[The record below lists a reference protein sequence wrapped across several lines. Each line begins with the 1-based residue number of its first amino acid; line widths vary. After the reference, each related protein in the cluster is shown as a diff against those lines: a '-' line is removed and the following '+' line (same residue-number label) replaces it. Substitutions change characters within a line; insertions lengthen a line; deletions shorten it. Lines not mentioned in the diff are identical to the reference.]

1 MSKLLDAFWRA
12 AMYCL
17 HPRVIALSVLPLVIM
32 VAISLGLGYFF
43 WSDAVEAI
51 RSQIS
56 NYELVNTLVRWLEGL
71 GLSSLRMVLAP
82 ALLLFLAIPVIVIVS
97 LLFVAMLMTP
107 AMVALVA
114 ERRFPQLERK
124 LGGSMV
130 ASLFWS
136 LGSTLLA
143 VVALIVSIPLWL
155 IPPLIL
161 VLPPLIWGWLTYR
174 VMSYDAMV
182 DHASSEERR
191 QIFKEHRMPLLAIGV
206 LSGYLGAAP
215 SLIWASGAMFVA
227 MAPLLV
233 PVAIWIYTLVFAFS
247 SLWFA
252 HYTLAALEQLRKK
265 NNALAPDPLAQ
276 AAITS
281 MAAELAPEALPGPAP
296 SFGSMG
302 AKPDIPL
309 P

>member
-1 MSKLLDAFWRA
+1 
-12 AMYCL
+12 MYCL

-32 VAISLGLGYFF
+32 GAISLGLGYFF

-97 LLFVAMLMTP
+97 LLFVAVLMTP

-124 LGGSMV
+124 LGGSML

-143 VVALIVSIPLWL
+143 VVALVVSIPLWL

-174 VMSYDAMV
+174 VMSYDALV

-191 QIFKEHRMPLLAIGV
+191 QIFKEHRVPLLVIGV

-227 MAPLLV
+227 MAPILV

-247 SLWFA
+247 SLWFS

-281 MAAELAPEALPGPAP
+281 MATELAPEALPGPAP
-296 SFGSMG
+296 SFGTLG
-302 AKPDIPL
+302 GKPDLPL